1 MKVLDLSNNEIR
13 QDASVIF
20 FNIPP
25 NIDKLILSRNSIKGK
40 LPEPFPFQDLIIL
53 AISNYNIEGTLPDF
67 PGSSPLLTKL
77 DLSNQKGDNRLGL
90 NGTISMDIFK
100 LTDLTMLNLSGNSL
114 SGAIPPSIGSLTSL
128 KELNISF
135 NALNKQ
141 IPSELGRLKGRFF
154 VIDGYEYPQ
163 KKL

>member
-1 MKVLDLSNNEIR
+1 ME
-13 QDASVIF
+13 
-20 FNIPP
+20 
-25 NIDKLILSRNSIKGK
+25 
-40 LPEPFPFQDLIIL
+40 
-53 AISNYNIEGTLPDF
+53 
-67 PGSSPLLTKL
+67 
-77 DLSNQKGDNRLGL
+77 
-90 NGTISMDIFK
+90 IFK
-100 LTDLTMLNLSGNSL
+100 LTDLEMLNLAGNSL
-114 SGAIPPSIGSLTSL
+114 SGEIPPSIGSLTNQ